1 MPLFP
6 RHLLD
11 FAPMHACVHEAA
23 LAALMICD
31 PSRKCAATTA
41 LREHWLAGGLDRVTA
56 ADIDAPLRAPGRPT
70 RPQLVAPAQLAGR
83 KTAHREGHAA
93 LLHAIAHIEFNAI
106 NLALDCVYRF
116 RSQARAF
123 HDDWIK
129 VAAEEAYHFDLVCER
144 LAALGFAY
152 GDFPAHDGLWDMAC
166 RTAHDLLARMA
177 LVPRVLEARGLDAT
191 PPIMNKLRG
200 AGDKASVAVLE
211 IILRDE
217 IGHVAIGD
225 RWFRAQCAAR
235 GLEPEATYV
244 QLIDDFRAPRPQPPL
259 HIEARLAAGFSAAEL
274 EQLSRPRQRRE

>member
-1 MPLFP
+1 MQ
-6 RHLLD
+6 
-11 FAPMHACVHEAA
+11 ASVHDAA
-23 LAALMICD
+23 FAALMICD
-31 PSRKCAATTA
+31 PQHKCAATAA
-41 LREHWLAGGLDRVTA
+41 LRDDWLAGVLGLVTSV
-56 ADIDAPLRAPGRPT
+56 DIVEPLREPGRPP
-70 RPQLVAPAQLAGR
+70 RPELVAPAQLAGR
-83 KTAHREGHAA
+83 STGNREGHAA

-106 NLALDCVYRF
+106 SLALDCVYRF
-116 RSQARAF
+116 RSQPFAF

-129 VAAEEAYHFDLVCER
+129 VAAEEAYHFGLVCER

-225 RWFRAQCAAR
+225 RWFREQCAAR
-235 GLEPEATYV
+235 GLEPEATYL

-259 HIEARLAAGFSAAEL
+259 HIEARLAAGFSVAEL
-274 EQLSRPRQRRE
+274 EALSRPRKR

>member
-1 MPLFP
+1 MSL
-6 RHLLD
+6 LLD
-11 FAPMHACVHEAA
+11 FAPMQASAHDAA

-31 PSRKCAATTA
+31 PQHKCAATAA
-41 LREHWLAGGLDRVTA
+41 LRDDWLAGVLGLVTSV
-56 ADIDAPLRAPGRPT
+56 DIVEPLREPGRPP
-70 RPQLVAPAQLAGR
+70 RPELVAPAQLAGR
-83 KTAHREGHAA
+83 STGNREGHAA

-106 NLALDCVYRF
+106 SLALDCVYRF
-116 RSQARAF
+116 RSQPFAF

-129 VAAEEAYHFDLVCER
+129 VAAEEAYHFGLVCER

-225 RWFRAQCAAR
+225 RWFREQCAAR
-235 GLEPEATYV
+235 GLESEATYL

-259 HIEARLAAGFSAAEL
+259 HIEARLAAGFSVAEL
-274 EQLSRPRQRRE
+274 EALSRPRKR